1 MKKIFCIILMTVL
14 LTILFLVSSVLAQSS
29 EIKILLDNNPLETV
43 IPSVIEN
50 DRLFVSARNVVEA
63 LGGMITWFPA
73 LKLMTIN
80 INSRTARLV
89 IDEPSLDIDKKVIPL
104 EMPAR
109 IIDNRV
115 MIPLEV
121 IKIIAEVDIK
131 WDNQAR
137 TLFVNTIRPYLLKVR
152 SYSYPDK
159 TRVVIDLSEKTEFRA
174 DKLINPDRIFI
185 DIMGSDIKLEDN
197 SKQIRIDDGVIK
209 TVRTAQFNQE
219 IIRVVLD
226 LYQQTKY
233 QLFSLIE
240 PDRVVIDIFK
250 SGEGAAITET
260 LPVPAKPKE
269 KLIPKLEEKL
279 IPKPEITGKRVVIID
294 PGHGGKDPG
303 AIGPTGLKEKD
314 VTLGIALYLEKL
326 LKGVGIPTY
335 LTRSKDEFVY
345 LENRTNFANQKN
357 GFIFLS
363 LHANSVLNHRP
374 TAQGIETFV
383 LSSKYMGASARDVA
397 DRENRASRA
406 HPELDTDL
414 AKIIADLEESANI
427 NYSFDFADIIQKKLV
442 EYLKLEDRG
451 IKQAPF
457 VVLKG
462 ANMVAVIAEV
472 AFLSNPK
479 EEELL
484 KTNKFRE
491 NAAQALFEAIK
502 YYIENTPD
510 NGV

>member
-29 EIKILLDNNPLETV
+29 EIKILLDNKPLETV
-43 IPSVIEN
+43 VPSVIEN

-63 LGGMITWFPA
+63 LGGRITWFPA

-80 INSRTARLV
+80 INNRTARLV
-89 IDEPSLDIDKKVIPL
+89 IDEPSLEIDKKVIPL
-104 EMPAR
+104 ETPAR

-131 WDNQAR
+131 WENQTK
-137 TLFVNTIRPYLLKVR
+137 TLFINTIRPYLLKVR

-159 TRVVIDLSEKTEFRA
+159 TRVVVDLSEKTEFRA

-185 DIMGSDIKLEDN
+185 DIMGSVAKLEDT
-197 SKQIRIDDGVIK
+197 SKQIKIEDGVIK
-209 TVRTAQFNQE
+209 TVRTAQFNEE
-219 IIRVVLD
+219 IIRVVFD
-226 LYQQTKY
+226 LYQEARY
-233 QLFSLIE
+233 DLFSLIE

-250 SGEGAAITET
+250 SGEEAAISET
-260 LPVPAKPKE
+260 LSAKP
-269 KLIPKLEEKL
+269 EEKPV
-279 IPKPEITGKRVVIID
+279 PKPEITGERVVIID

-303 AIGPTGLKEKD
+303 AIGPTGLKESE

-326 LKGVGIPTY
+326 LKKADIPTY

-345 LENRTNFANQKN
+345 LEDRTNFANQKN
-357 GFIFLS
+357 GFVFVS

-374 TAQGIETFV
+374 SAEGIETFL
-383 LSSKYMGASARDVA
+383 LSSKYIGASARDVA

-406 HPELDTDL
+406 HPEVDADL
-414 AKIIADLEESANI
+414 ALIIADLEESANI
-427 NYSFDFADIIQKKLV
+427 KYSFDFADIIQKKLV
-442 EYLKLEDRG
+442 EYLKLENRG

-462 ANMVAVIAEV
+462 ANMAAVIVEV
-472 AFLSNPK
+472 GFISNPK

-491 NAAQALFEAIK
+491 STAQALFEAIK

-510 NGV
+510 NGG

>member
-1 MKKIFCIILMTVL
+1 MKKIFYIILITALFV
-14 LTILFLVSSVLAQSS
+14 ILFPLSSTFAQSS
-29 EIKILLDNNPLETV
+29 EIKILLDNKPLETV
-43 IPSVIEN
+43 VPSVIEN

-63 LGGMITWFPA
+63 LGGRITWFPA
-73 LKLMTIN
+73 LKLMTVN
-80 INSRTARLV
+80 INGRTARLV
-89 IDEPSLDIDKKVIPL
+89 IDDPSLEIDEKVIFL

-109 IIDNRV
+109 ILDNRV

-131 WDNQAR
+131 WENQTK
-137 TLFVNTIRPYLLKVR
+137 TLFINTIRPYLLKVR
-152 SYSYPDK
+152 SYSHPDK

-185 DIMGSDIKLEDN
+185 DIMGSIAKLEDT
-197 SKQIRIDDGVIK
+197 SKQIKIDDGVIK
-209 TVRTAQFNQE
+209 TVRTAQFNEE
-219 IIRVVLD
+219 ITRVVFD
-226 LYQQTKY
+226 LYQQAKY
-233 QLFSLIE
+233 ELFSLIE

-250 SGEGAAITET
+250 SGEEAAISET
-260 LPVPAKPKE
+260 LPARP
-269 KLIPKLEEKL
+269 EEK
-279 IPKPEITGKRVVIID
+279 PTPGPEITGKRVVIID

-303 AIGPTGLKEKD
+303 AIGPTGLKEKE

-326 LKGVGIPTY
+326 LKNAGIPTY

-345 LENRTNFANQKN
+345 LEDRTNFANQKN
-357 GFIFLS
+357 GFVFVS

-374 TAQGIETFV
+374 TAAGIETFL
-383 LSSKYMGASARDVA
+383 LSSKYIGASARDVA

-406 HPELDTDL
+406 HPDVDTDL
-414 AKIIADLEESANI
+414 ALIIADLEESANI
-427 NYSFDFADIIQKKLV
+427 KYSFDFADIIQKKLV
-442 EYLKLEDRG
+442 EYLKLENRG

-462 ANMVAVIAEV
+462 ANMAAVIVEV
-472 AFLSNPK
+472 GFISNPK
-479 EEELL
+479 EEKLL

>member
-1 MKKIFCIILMTVL
+1 MKKIFYIILITAL
-14 LTILFLVSSVLAQSS
+14 FAILFLLSSAFAQSS
-29 EIKILLDNNPLETV
+29 EIKILLDNKPLETV
-43 IPSVIEN
+43 VPSVIEN

-63 LGGMITWFPA
+63 LGGRITWFPA
-73 LKLMTIN
+73 LKLMTVN
-80 INSRTARLV
+80 INGHTSRLV
-89 IDEPSLDIDKKVIPL
+89 IDDPSLEIDEKVFSL

-109 IIDNRV
+109 ILDNRV

-131 WDNQAR
+131 WENQTK
-137 TLFVNTIRPYLLKVR
+137 TLFINTIRPYLLEVR
-152 SYSYPDK
+152 SYSHPDK

-185 DIMGSDIKLEDN
+185 DIMGSIAKLEDTL
-197 SKQIRIDDGVIK
+197 KQIKIDDGVIK

-219 IIRVVLD
+219 ITRIVFD
-226 LYQQTKY
+226 LYQEAKY
-233 QLFSLIE
+233 ELFSLIE

-250 SGEGAAITET
+250 SGKEAAISET
-260 LPVPAKPKE
+260 LPAKP
-269 KLIPKLEEKL
+269 EEK
-279 IPKPEITGKRVVIID
+279 PTPGPEITGKRVVIID

-303 AIGPTGLKEKD
+303 AIGPTGLREKE

-326 LKGVGIPTY
+326 LKNAGISTY

-357 GFIFLS
+357 GFVFVS

-374 TAQGIETFV
+374 SAKGIETFV
-383 LSSKYMGASARDVA
+383 LSSKYIGASARDVA

-406 HPELDTDL
+406 HPEVDTDL
-414 AKIIADLEESANI
+414 ALIIADLEESANI
-427 NYSFDFADIIQKKLV
+427 KYSLDFAEIVQKKLAK
-442 EYLKLEDRG
+442 YLKLENRG
-451 IKQAPF
+451 VKQAPF

-462 ANMVAVIAEV
+462 ANMVAVIIEV
-472 AFLSNPK
+472 GFISNPK
-479 EEELL
+479 EEKLL

-510 NGV
+510 NGA

>member
-1 MKKIFCIILMTVL
+1 MTVL

-63 LGGMITWFPA
+63 LGGRITWFPA

-89 IDEPSLDIDKKVIPL
+89 IDEPSLEIDKKVIPL

-131 WDNQAR
+131 WDNQAK

-185 DIMGSDIKLEDN
+185 DIMGSIAKLEDT
-197 SKQIRIDDGVIK
+197 SKQIKIDDGVIK

-233 QLFSLIE
+233 QLFSLVE
-240 PDRVVIDIFK
+240 PDRVVIDLFK
-250 SGEGAAITET
+250 SGEEAVISET
-260 LPVPAKPKE
+260 PPAKPE
-269 KLIPKLEEKL
+269 EIPA
-279 IPKPEITGKRVVIID
+279 PGPEITDKRVVIID

-303 AIGPTGLKEKD
+303 ATGPTGLKEKD

-345 LENRTNFANQKN
+345 LEDRTNFANQKN

>member
-1 MKKIFCIILMTVL
+1 MKKIFYIILMIVL

-29 EIKILLDNNPLETV
+29 EIKILLDNKPLETV
-43 IPSVIEN
+43 VPSVIEN

-63 LGGMITWFPA
+63 LGGRITWFPA

-80 INSRTARLV
+80 INGRTTRLV
-89 IDEPSLDIDKKVIPL
+89 IDDPTLEIDEKVISL

-109 IIDNRV
+109 ILDNRV

-131 WDNQAR
+131 WENQTK
-137 TLFVNTIRPYLLKVR
+137 TLFINTIRPYLLEVR
-152 SYSYPDK
+152 SYSHPDK

-185 DIMGSDIKLEDN
+185 DIMGSIVKLEDT
-197 SKQIRIDDGVIK
+197 SKQIKINDAVVK
-209 TVRTAQFNQE
+209 TVRTAQFNEE
-219 IIRVVLD
+219 ITRVVFD
-226 LYQQTKY
+226 LYQEARY
-233 QLFSLIE
+233 ELFSLIE

-250 SGEGAAITET
+250 SGEEAAISET
-260 LPVPAKPKE
+260 LPAKP
-269 KLIPKLEEKL
+269 EEK
-279 IPKPEITGKRVVIID
+279 PTPGPEITGKRVVIID

-303 AIGPTGLKEKD
+303 AIGPTGLKEKE

-326 LKGVGIPTY
+326 LKNAGIPTY
-335 LTRSKDEFVY
+335 LTRNKDVFVY

-357 GFIFLS
+357 GFVFVS

-374 TAQGIETFV
+374 SAEGIETFL
-383 LSSKYMGASARDVA
+383 LSSKYIGASARDVA

-406 HPELDTDL
+406 HPEVDADL
-414 AKIIADLEESANI
+414 ALIIADLEESANI
-427 NYSFDFADIIQKKLV
+427 KYSFDFADIIQKKLV
-442 EYLKLEDRG
+442 EYLKLENRG

-462 ANMVAVIAEV
+462 ANMAAVIVEV
-472 AFLSNPK
+472 GFISNPK
-479 EEELL
+479 EEKLL

-502 YYIENTPD
+502 YYVENTPN
-510 NGV
+510 NGK

>member
-1 MKKIFCIILMTVL
+1 MKKIFYIILITAL
-14 LTILFLVSSVLAQSS
+14 FAILFLPSSTFAQSS
-29 EIKILLDNNPLETV
+29 EIRILLDNKPLETV
-43 IPSVIEN
+43 VPSVIEN

-63 LGGMITWFPA
+63 LGGRITWFPA
-73 LKLMTIN
+73 LKLMTVN
-80 INSRTARLV
+80 INGHTSRLV
-89 IDEPSLDIDKKVIPL
+89 IDDPSLEIDEKVFSL

-109 IIDNRV
+109 ILDNRV

-131 WDNQAR
+131 WENQTK
-137 TLFVNTIRPYLLKVR
+137 TLFINTIRPYLLEVR
-152 SYSYPDK
+152 SYSHPDK

-185 DIMGSDIKLEDN
+185 DIMGSIAKLEDTL
-197 SKQIRIDDGVIK
+197 KQIKIDDGVIK

-219 IIRVVLD
+219 ITRIVFD
-226 LYQQTKY
+226 LYQEARY
-233 QLFSLIE
+233 ELFSLIE

-250 SGEGAAITET
+250 SGKEAAISET
-260 LPVPAKPKE
+260 LPAKP
-269 KLIPKLEEKL
+269 EEK
-279 IPKPEITGKRVVIID
+279 PTPVPEITGKRVVIID

-303 AIGPTGLKEKD
+303 AIGPTGLREKE

-326 LKGVGIPTY
+326 LKNAGISTY

-357 GFIFLS
+357 GFVFVS

-374 TAQGIETFV
+374 SAKGIETFV
-383 LSSKYMGASARDVA
+383 LSSKYIGASARDVA

-406 HPELDTDL
+406 HPEVDTDL
-414 AKIIADLEESANI
+414 ALIIADLEESANI
-427 NYSFDFADIIQKKLV
+427 KYSLNFAEIVQKKLAK
-442 EYLKLEDRG
+442 YLKLENRG
-451 IKQAPF
+451 VKQAPF

-462 ANMVAVIAEV
+462 ANMVAVIIEV
-472 AFLSNPK
+472 GFISNPK
-479 EEELL
+479 EEKLL

-510 NGV
+510 NGA

>member
-1 MKKIFCIILMTVL
+1 MKKIFCIILITVL
-14 LTILFLVSSVLAQSS
+14 FSILFPLSSTFAQSS
-29 EIKILLDNNPLETV
+29 EIKILLDNQPLETV
-43 IPSVIEN
+43 VPSVIEN

-63 LGGMITWFPA
+63 LGGRITWFPA

-80 INSRTARLV
+80 INGHIARLV
-89 IDEPSLDIDKKVIPL
+89 IDDPSLEIDEKIISL
-104 EMPAR
+104 EFPAR

-131 WDNQAR
+131 WENQVK
-137 TLFVNTIRPYLLKVR
+137 TLFINTIRPYLLEVR
-152 SYSYPDK
+152 SYSHPDK

-185 DIMGSDIKLEDN
+185 DIMGSIAKLEDT
-197 SKQIRIDDGVIK
+197 SKQIKIDDGVIK

-219 IIRVVLD
+219 ITRVVFD
-226 LYQQTKY
+226 LYQEAKY
-233 QLFSLIE
+233 DLFSLIG

-250 SGEGAAITET
+250 SGEKAAISET
-260 LPVPAKPKE
+260 LPVKPKE
-269 KLIPKLEEKL
+269 KSAPG
-279 IPKPEITGKRVVIID
+279 PEITGKRVVIID

-303 AIGPTGLKEKD
+303 AIGPTGLREKD

-326 LKGVGIPTY
+326 LKGAGISTY

-357 GFIFLS
+357 GFVFVS

-374 TAQGIETFV
+374 SAKGIETFV
-383 LSSKYMGASARDVA
+383 LSSKYIGASARDVA

-406 HPELDTDL
+406 HPEVDTDL
-414 AKIIADLEESANI
+414 ALIIADLEESANI
-427 NYSFDFADIIQKKLV
+427 KYSLDFAEIVQKKLV
-442 EYLKLEDRG
+442 NHLKLEDRG
-451 IKQAPF
+451 VKQAPF

-462 ANMVAVIAEV
+462 ANMVAVLIEV
-472 AFLSNPK
+472 AFISNPK
-479 EEELL
+479 EEKLL
-484 KTNKFRE
+484 KNKEFKQKS
-491 NAAQALFEAIK
+491 AQALFEAIK

>member
-1 MKKIFCIILMTVL
+1 MKKTFYIILIVVG
-14 LTILFLVSSVLAQSS
+14 LTILFSLFSAFAQSS
-29 EIKILLDNNPLETV
+29 EINIWLDNKPLETIV
-43 IPSVIEN
+43 PSVIEN
-50 DRLFVSARNVVEA
+50 DRIFVSARNIIEA
-63 LGGMITWFPA
+63 LGGRITWFPA

-80 INSRTARLV
+80 INNHKVSLV
-89 IDEPSLDIDKKVIPL
+89 IDDPSLEIDKKVVSL

-115 MIPLEV
+115 MISLEV

-131 WDNQAR
+131 WENQTK
-137 TLFVNTIRPYLLKVR
+137 TLSINTIRPYLLKVR
-152 SYSYPDK
+152 SYSHPDK
-159 TRVVIDLSEKTEFRA
+159 TRVVIDLSEKTEFEKH
-174 DKLINPDRIFI
+174 KLTNPDRIFI
-185 DIMGSDIKLEDN
+185 DIMGSIIKLEDVF
-197 SKQIRIDDGVIK
+197 KQIEINDGVLK
-209 TVRTAQFNQE
+209 AVRTAQFNEE
-219 IIRVVLD
+219 ITRVVFD
-226 LYQQTKY
+226 LYREAKY
-233 QLFSLIE
+233 DLFSLTD

-250 SGEGAAITET
+250 SGEEVAISET
-260 LPVPAKPKE
+260 LPSKP
-269 KLIPKLEEKL
+269 EEK
-279 IPKPEITGKRVVIID
+279 PAPGPEITGKRVVIID
-294 PGHGGKDPG
+294 PGHGGSDPG
-303 AIGPTGLKEKD
+303 AIGPTGLKEKE
-314 VTLGIALYLEKL
+314 VTLGIALYLKKL
-326 LKGVGIPTY
+326 LKNAGIPTY

-345 LENRTNFANQKN
+345 LEDRTNFANQKN
-357 GFIFLS
+357 GFVFVS

-374 TAQGIETFV
+374 TAAGIETFL
-383 LSSKYMGASARDVA
+383 LSSKYFGASARDVA

-442 EYLKLEDRG
+442 EYLKLENRG

-462 ANMVAVIAEV
+462 ANMAAVIVEV
-472 AFLSNPK
+472 GFISNPK
-479 EEELL
+479 EEKLL

-502 YYIENTPD
+502 YYIENTPN

>member
-1 MKKIFCIILMTVL
+1 MKKIFYIILITAL
-14 LTILFLVSSVLAQSS
+14 FTILFPLSSTFAQSS
-29 EIKILLDNNPLETV
+29 EIKILLDNQPLETV
-43 IPSVIEN
+43 VPSVIEN

-63 LGGMITWFPA
+63 LGGRITWFPA

-80 INSRTARLV
+80 IKGRTARLV
-89 IDEPSLDIDKKVIPL
+89 IDDPSLEIDEKLIPV
-104 EMPAR
+104 EFPAR

-131 WDNQAR
+131 WDNQAK
-137 TLFVNTIRPYLLKVR
+137 TLFINTIRPYLLEVR
-152 SYSYPDK
+152 SYSHLDK

-185 DIMGSDIKLEDN
+185 DIMGSIVKLEDT
-197 SKQIRIDDGVIK
+197 SKQIKIDDGVVK
-209 TVRTAQFNQE
+209 TVRTAQFNEE
-219 IIRVVLD
+219 ITRVVFD
-226 LYQQTKY
+226 LYQEARY
-233 QLFSLIE
+233 DLFSLIE

-250 SGEGAAITET
+250 SGEQAAISET
-260 LPVPAKPKE
+260 PPAKPE
-269 KLIPKLEEKL
+269 EIPA
-279 IPKPEITGKRVVIID
+279 PGPEITGKRVVIID

-345 LENRTNFANQKN
+345 LEDRTNFANQKN

-462 ANMVAVIAEV
+462 VNMVAVIAEV

-484 KTNKFRE
+484 KTSKFRE

>member
-1 MKKIFCIILMTVL
+1 MIVL

-29 EIKILLDNNPLETV
+29 EIKILLDNKLLETV
-43 IPSVIEN
+43 VPSVIEN

-63 LGGMITWFPA
+63 LGGRITWFPA

-80 INSRTARLV
+80 INGRTTRLV
-89 IDEPSLDIDKKVIPL
+89 IDDPTLEIDEKVIPL
-104 EMPAR
+104 EMPAK
-109 IIDNRV
+109 ILDNRV

-131 WDNQAR
+131 WENQTK
-137 TLFVNTIRPYLLKVR
+137 TLFINTIRPYLLEVR
-152 SYSYPDK
+152 SYSHPDK

-185 DIMGSDIKLEDN
+185 DIMGSIAKLEDT
-197 SKQIRIDDGVIK
+197 SKQIKIDDAVVK
-209 TVRTAQFNQE
+209 TVRTAQFNEE
-219 IIRVVLD
+219 ITRVVFD
-226 LYQQTKY
+226 LYREARY
-233 QLFSLIE
+233 ELFSLIE

-250 SGEGAAITET
+250 SGEEAAISET
-260 LPVPAKPKE
+260 LTAKS
-269 KLIPKLEEKL
+269 EEK
-279 IPKPEITGKRVVIID
+279 PTPGPEITGKRVVIID

-303 AIGPTGLKEKD
+303 AIGPTGLKEKE
-314 VTLGIALYLEKL
+314 VTLRIALYLEKL
-326 LKGVGIPTY
+326 LKNEGIPTY

-357 GFIFLS
+357 GFVFVS

-374 TAQGIETFV
+374 SAEGIETFL
-383 LSSKYMGASARDVA
+383 LSSKYIGASARDVA

-406 HPELDTDL
+406 HPEVDTDL
-414 AKIIADLEESANI
+414 ALIIADLEESANI
-427 NYSFDFADIIQKKLV
+427 KYSFDFADIIQKKLV
-442 EYLKLEDRG
+442 EYLKLENRG

-462 ANMVAVIAEV
+462 ANMAAVIVEV
-472 AFLSNPK
+472 GFISNPK
-479 EEELL
+479 EEKLL

-502 YYIENTPD
+502 YYVENTPD
-510 NGV
+510 NGK

>member
-1 MKKIFCIILMTVL
+1 MKKIFYIILLTVL
-14 LTILFLVSSVLAQSS
+14 LTILFLVSSTLAQSS
-29 EIKILLDNNPLETV
+29 EIKILLDNKTLETV
-43 IPSVIEN
+43 VPSIIEN
-50 DRLFVSARNVVEA
+50 DRIFVSARNVIEA
-63 LGGMITWFPA
+63 LGGRITWFPA

-89 IDEPSLDIDKKVIPL
+89 IDDSSLEIDEKVIPL

-131 WDNQAR
+131 WENQTK
-137 TLFVNTIRPYLLKVR
+137 TLFIYTIRPYLLKVR
-152 SYSYPDK
+152 SYSHPDK

-174 DKLINPDRIFI
+174 DELINPDRIFI
-185 DIMGSDIKLEDN
+185 DIIGSIIKLEDT
-197 SKQIRIDDGVIK
+197 SMQIKIDDGVIK
-209 TVRTAQFNQE
+209 TVRAAQFNEE
-219 IIRVVLD
+219 ITRVVFD
-226 LYQQTKY
+226 LYQQAKY
-233 QLFSLIE
+233 ELFSLIE

-250 SGEGAAITET
+250 PSEEAAISET
-260 LPVPAKPKE
+260 LPAKP
-269 KLIPKLEEKL
+269 EEKPV
-279 IPKPEITGKRVVIID
+279 PKPEITGKRVVIID

-303 AIGPTGLKEKD
+303 AIGPTGLKEKE

-326 LKGVGIPTY
+326 LKKADIPTY

-345 LENRTNFANQKN
+345 LEDRTNFANQKN
-357 GFIFLS
+357 GFVFVS

-374 TAQGIETFV
+374 SAAGIETFL
-383 LSSKYMGASARDVA
+383 LSSKYIGASARDVA

-427 NYSFDFADIIQKKLV
+427 KYSFDFADIIQKKLV
-442 EYLKLEDRG
+442 EYLKLENRG

-462 ANMVAVIAEV
+462 ANMAAVIVEV
-472 AFLSNPK
+472 GFISNPK
-479 EEELL
+479 EEKLL

-510 NGV
+510 NGE

>member
-1 MKKIFCIILMTVL
+1 MKKIFCIILITAL
-14 LTILFLVSSVLAQSS
+14 FAILFPLSSTLAQSS
-29 EIKILLDNNPLETV
+29 EIKILLDNKSLETLV
-43 IPSVIEN
+43 PSVIEN
-50 DRLFVSARNVVEA
+50 GRLFITARNVVEA
-63 LGGMITWFPA
+63 LGGRITWFPA

-89 IDEPSLDIDKKVIPL
+89 IDDPSLEIDEKVIPL
-104 EMPAR
+104 EMPTR

-131 WDNQAR
+131 WDNQAK
-137 TLFVNTIRPYLLKVR
+137 TLFINTIRPYLLEVR

-185 DIMGSDIKLEDN
+185 DIMGSDAKLEDT
-197 SKQIRIDDGVIK
+197 SEQIKIDDGVIK
-209 TVRTAQFNQE
+209 TVRTAQFNEE
-219 IIRVVLD
+219 ITRVVFD
-226 LYQQTKY
+226 LYQETRY
-233 QLFSLIE
+233 ELFSLIE

-250 SGEGAAITET
+250 SGEEAAISET
-260 LPVPAKPKE
+260 LPAKP
-269 KLIPKLEEKL
+269 EEKP
-279 IPKPEITGKRVVIID
+279 IPKPEITGERVVIID

-303 AIGPTGLKEKD
+303 AIGPTGLKESE

-326 LKGVGIPTY
+326 LKGAAVPTY

-345 LENRTNFANQKN
+345 LEDRTNFANQKN
-357 GFIFLS
+357 GFVFVS

-374 TAQGIETFV
+374 SAKGIETFL
-383 LSSKYMGASARDVA
+383 LSSKYIGASARDVA

-427 NYSFDFADIIQKKLV
+427 NYSFDFADIIQIKLV
-442 EYLKLEDRG
+442 EHLKLENRG

-462 ANMVAVIAEV
+462 ANMAAVIVEV
-472 AFLSNPK
+472 AFISNPK

-484 KTNKFRE
+484 KNNKFRE
-491 NAAQALFEAIK
+491 NTAQALFEAIK
-502 YYIENTPD
+502 FYIENTPD
-510 NGV
+510 NGE